1 MSTTNLSA
9 ETPPAQPE
17 GDAQLAEKAARYS
30 APALE
35 KGLDILEALS
45 ASAQGYT
52 LNQLSQVL
60 QRNVNEIFRMVV
72 TLQHRGYIQTDEN
85 DRYSLTLK
93 MFALAHRQPPI
104 KSLVGAALPLLQE
117 LAERTRQS
125 AHLAIFQNGRVV
137 VVAQVDSPERW
148 SFGLKVGVV
157 MGLTDTSSGHV
168 LLAYQDEVTR
178 TRMLSNHI
186 HVEGELDMDPGQLFS
201 LLETVRQT
209 GYAMM
214 PSIQIQG
221 VTNIAR
227 PVWGLGQRVVA
238 AINIPHIAR
247 IDGTPTPDTA
257 QIKLVLAEICAR
269 LSQRLGHDPAA
280 PAEPRA
286 ARA

>member
-1 MSTTNLSA
+1 MNTHPSSA
-9 ETPPAQPE
+9 MAAAPTGPE
-17 GDAQLAEKAARYS
+17 IPSEPDTSARYS
-30 APALE
+30 APALD

-45 ASAQGYT
+45 ASADGYS

-72 TLQHRGYIQTDEN
+72 TLQRRGYIQTDPS
-85 DRYSLTLK
+85 DRYTLTLK

-104 KSLVGAALPLLQE
+104 KSLVYAAHPLLQE

-125 AHLAIFQNGRVV
+125 SHLTIYQNGRVV
-137 VVAQVDSPERW
+137 VIAQVDSPERW
-148 SFGLKVGVV
+148 SFGLKIGVL
-157 MGLTDTSSGHV
+157 MGLSDTSSGHV

-186 HVEGELDMDPGQLFS
+186 KVEGELDIDPGQLFS
-201 LLETVRQT
+201 LLTAVRQT

-221 VTNIAR
+221 VTNIAF

-247 IDGTPTPDTA
+247 IDGTSTPNKE
-257 QIKLVLAEICAR
+257 QIKVALADVCAR
-269 LSQRLGHDPAA
+269 MSARLGYDLPAT
-280 PAEPRA
+280 PAKP
-286 ARA
+286 